1 MKEKIKKYIKVPSK
15 ELLIAYAAG
24 AGFLLVLF
32 LVLYFTV
39 GRTMTAFV
47 SDTQSFKAWLE
58 SYKGLSSVV
67 FLIIRSFQTVI
78 KIIPSEPL
86 EIASGYVF
94 GTWGGMFLCSL
105 GTFLGS
111 LIIVGFSKWLG
122 TKFVRVFINE
132 EKIRELSI
140 ISNSR
145 NQKIFLIVFYLIP
158 GTPKDLF
165 TYAVGTLNINLTE
178 FFIITTICR
187 LPSII
192 TSTICGSQ
200 IEKNNIPLAAA
211 VFIVT
216 AIVSALCAYIYKK
229 YYDKHKEQVA

>member
-1 MKEKIKKYIKVPSK
+1 MDRISKYIKKPPK
-15 ELLIAYAAG
+15 ALMIAYGTG
-24 AGFLLVLF
+24 AGILLVLF

-39 GRTMTAFV
+39 GRTMTQFV
-47 SDTQSFKAWLE
+47 SDTESFKAWLE
-58 SYKGLSSVV
+58 SYKGLSAVV
-67 FLIIRSFQTVI
+67 FLIIRSLQTVV

-94 GTWGGMFLCSL
+94 GTWGGLFYCSL

-111 LIIVGFSKWLG
+111 LIIVMLSRWLG
-122 TKFVRVFINE
+122 VKFVKTFINE
-132 EKIRELSI
+132 EQIKQLSI
-140 ISNSR
+140 LSNGK

-165 TYAVGTLNINLTE
+165 TYVVGSLNINLTE

-187 LPSII
+187 IPSII
-192 TSTICGSQ
+192 TSTVCGSQ

-211 VFIVT
+211 VFIAT
-216 AIVSALCAYIYKK
+216 AVISAVCAYVYKK
-229 YYDKHKEQVA
+229 YTDRQKGQVA